1 MGSCVIGG
9 PTVLIAYIDE
19 FGHPGPFISSD
30 HKKYGHHPVFGFAG
44 FIIPAHNAREFS
56 AYFKRERDA
65 LFKPLLEQ
73 SESPNQFEK
82 KGNEFFST
90 GSMNNNPGYSRVFRS
105 ILKKLY
111 RLEGKLFYYGDEK
124 LVGTVKQTDTTS
136 AETAQAA
143 LKESINRI
151 CRHAHVANQDV
162 LIIADSI
169 TDKTR
174 REMAAQMYA
183 HIYSRSTTHIEMRRI
198 VEVPLHIES
207 KLNTNIQFADWICA
221 AISRA
226 SHYQLARDSE
236 FAWAAKLFGDDFHGH
251 FTHESKLHTRVNE
264 AEVHHSE
271 LFQETRPRFPQHNL
285 RAIGSQHPQLQKF
298 YDTLRTQTTTEFS
311 ENPQ

>member
-1 MGSCVIGG
+1 MNLDTLVLLFPQIRRSMGIILCLVSQV
-9 PTVLIAYIDE
+9 
-19 FGHPGPFISSD
+19 SSFPLTT
-30 HKKYGHHPVFGFAG
+30 PV
-44 FIIPAHNAREFS
+44 NS
-56 AYFKRERDA
+56 
-65 LFKPLLEQ
+65 
-73 SESPNQFEK
+73 
-82 KGNEFFST
+82 
-90 GSMNNNPGYSRVFRS
+90 
-105 ILKKLY
+105 
-111 RLEGKLFYYGDEK
+111 
-124 LVGTVKQTDTTS
+124 
-136 AETAQAA
+136 
-143 LKESINRI
+143 
-151 CRHAHVANQDV
+151 
-162 LIIADSI
+162 
-169 TDKTR
+169 
-174 REMAAQMYA
+174 AQMYA

-311 ENPQ
+311 ESPQ